1 MKFPVGVQ
9 DFEKL
14 LREGYCYVDKTAL
27 VYQLVNS
34 GNCYFLSRPRR
45 FGKSLLLTTIKAYLE
60 GKKDLFKGLAIES
73 LEKDW
78 TSYPILHLDL
88 NNEDYT
94 QENGL
99 DSVLNRNLVN
109 WEEAD
114 GHEPS
119 EDTPAARFTGVIKR
133 AYEKTG
139 LGVVVLVDEYDKPLL
154 QNLNNEALQDK
165 NRNMLKGFYS
175 VLKTMDGCIKFAF
188 LTGVTKFSKVSI
200 FSDLNN
206 LKDIS
211 IDKRYAK
218 ICGIT
223 KEEIVANFDEEVG
236 KMAESFGMTKAQ
248 CYDKLKKQYD
258 GYHFCANSEGMY
270 NPFSLVNAL
279 DEQEFKNY
287 WFETGTPTMLV
298 QIMKAC
304 KFNLNDLEK
313 SRVTADLLGAVDAMH
328 KTPLPLLYQ
337 SGYLTIVNYDENF
350 KKYTLD
356 FPNEEVEDGFINFL
370 VNFYQKQDEF
380 SEFSI
385 ENFIEDIKSGNVDQF
400 MQRMQAFF
408 SGNDYRVAGNVE
420 LYFQNALYILIK
432 LMGFHVQV
440 ERATSN
446 GRTDLVILTKDNI
459 YIIEI
464 KLDQGAKAA
473 MQQIKDKKYAEPYL
487 LDGRKI
493 TLIGVNFSKEKRTI
507 DDWIVEDLKK

>member
-9 DFEKL
+9 DVEKL
-14 LREGYCYVDKTAL
+14 LREGYCYVDKTAF

-60 GKKDLFKGLAIES
+60 GKKDLFKGFAIES

-78 TSYPILHLDL
+78 RSYPIFHIDL
-88 NNEDYT
+88 NTGLYNEP
-94 QENGL
+94 EGL
-99 DSVLNRNLVN
+99 NAVLKNKLAE
-109 WEEAD
+109 WEELY
-114 GHEPS
+114 GTGKE
-119 EDTPAARFTGVIKR
+119 EETPALRFKGVIQR
-133 AYEKTG
+133 AYKKTG
-139 LGVVVLVDEYDKPLL
+139 LPIVILVDEYDKPLL
-154 QNLNNEALQDK
+154 YTLDNPELQDLY
-165 NRNMLKGFYS
+165 RMQLKSFYS

-206 LKDIS
+206 LDDIS
-211 IDKRYAK
+211 MNSRYVTL
-218 ICGIT
+218 CGLT
-223 KEEIVANFDEEVG
+223 EEEIRNNFDEPVKEL
-236 KMAESFGMTKAQ
+236 AKASGFSIKE
-248 CYDKLKKQYD
+248 CYSKLKKQYD
-258 GYHFCANSEGMY
+258 GYHFQKNTVGIY
-270 NPFSLVNAL
+270 NPFSVIKTLKNL
-279 DEQEFKNY
+279 EFGNY

-337 SGYLTIVNYDENF
+337 SGYLTIADYDESF

-385 ENFIEDIKSGNVDQF
+385 EEFIEDIKSGKADQF

-420 LYFQNALYILIK
+420 LYFQNALYILVK

-440 ERATSN
+440 ERATSD
-446 GRTDLVILTKDNI
+446 GRTDFMVFTKDYI
-459 YIIEI
+459 YIMEF
-464 KLDQGAKAA
+464 KLDQSAQIAL
-473 MQQIKDKKYAEPYL
+473 QQIKDKKYAEPYA
-487 LDGRKI
+487 LDSRKKI
-493 TLIGVNFSKEKRTI
+493 LIGVNFSKEKRTI
-507 DDWIVEDLKK
+507 DEWLVE